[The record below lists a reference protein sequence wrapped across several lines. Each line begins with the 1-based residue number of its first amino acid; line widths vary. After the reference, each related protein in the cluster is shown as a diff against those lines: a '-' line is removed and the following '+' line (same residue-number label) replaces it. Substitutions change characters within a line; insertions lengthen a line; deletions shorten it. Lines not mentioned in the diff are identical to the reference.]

1 MERKNRRKANNL
13 SFFKWRISMEKVER
27 LLRIMLRDKIKEMNR
42 EGVPAELK
50 DIYIQGFTDCME
62 KVTET
67 LKKEVKYV

>member
-1 MERKNRRKANNL
+1 
-13 SFFKWRISMEKVER
+13 MEKVER

-50 DIYIQGFTDCME
+50 DLYIQGFTDCME